1 MSREVVAILYY
12 HKYLISLVR
21 LDRQRKLLMRADV
34 KRREIWEW
42 SDHTPM
48 TMKDVKSVEDHFICS
63 NTCSPFPP
71 PVPVVPQKT
80 GGVSYLSVDKMTH
93 PNHIL

>member
-1 MSREVVAILYY
+1 MSREVVAILYC

-42 SDHTPM
+42 SDHTLSQGEM
-48 TMKDVKSVEDHFICS
+48 VKGAQQE
-63 NTCSPFPP
+63 
-71 PVPVVPQKT
+71 QQAA
-80 GGVSYLSVDKMTH
+80 
-93 PNHIL
+93 